1 MQKASMLRR
10 NRGRLILVGVLAV
23 SLLGNAVSLGAVLQ
37 FQRMR
42 HSLLGPDAQAA
53 LFPRDYRRDFSAA
66 LKAHQPEIRQ
76 DLAQIVAARS
86 KVVEMA
92 QARPFDRVQHRGG
105 DGRVPRQDRRHSRPY
120 SGDPAGH
127 DGKTRPAGGL
137 IA

>member
-42 HSLLGPDAQAA
+42 HSLLGPEAQAA

-92 QARPFDRVQHRGG
+92 QARPFDRASTEAAMAEFRDRIDGTLAHVQVILLDTMEKRAQQE
-105 DGRVPRQDRRHSRPY
+105 D
-120 SGDPAGH
+120 
-127 DGKTRPAGGL
+127 
-137 IA
+137 

>member
-10 NRGRLILVGVLAV
+10 NRGRLILVGLLAV

-92 QARPFDRVQHRGG
+92 QARPFDRASTEAAMAEFRDRIDGTLAHVQVILLDTMEKRA
-105 DGRVPRQDRRHSRPY
+105 QQEN
-120 SGDPAGH
+120 
-127 DGKTRPAGGL
+127 
-137 IA
+137 

>member
-1 MQKASMLRR
+1 MQEGSKLRR

-42 HSLLGPDAQAA
+42 HSLLGPEAQAA

-92 QARPFDRVQHRGG
+92 QARPFDRASTEAAMAEFRDRIDGTLAHVQVILLDTMEKRAQQE
-105 DGRVPRQDRRHSRPY
+105 D
-120 SGDPAGH
+120 
-127 DGKTRPAGGL
+127 
-137 IA
+137 

>member
-92 QARPFDRVQHRGG
+92 QARPFDRASTEAAMAEFRDRI
-105 DGRVPRQDRRHSRPY
+105 DGTLAHIQVILLDTMEKRAQQED
-120 SGDPAGH
+120 
-127 DGKTRPAGGL
+127 
-137 IA
+137 